1 MLQVGLKYYV
11 MVHAYHH
18 FVVEIAEVLGPMRAK
33 FGRRE
38 RVQSCRRGWT
48 EFFRDGPKDDTE
60 FTIWPEG
67 GVATFFDV
75 SPWHHDFPSDARRK
89 ARSQ

>member
-1 MLQVGLKYYV
+1 MVKVGKRYYI

-18 FVVEIAEVLGPMRAK
+18 FIVDVVEVYGPMRAK

-48 EFFRDGPKDDTE
+48 EFFRDGAKNDTD
-60 FTIWPEG
+60 FHIFPEG
-67 GVATFFDV
+67 GTATFFSAD
-75 SPWHHDFPSDARRK
+75 PWDHDFPSDAK
-89 ARSQ
+89 RSS